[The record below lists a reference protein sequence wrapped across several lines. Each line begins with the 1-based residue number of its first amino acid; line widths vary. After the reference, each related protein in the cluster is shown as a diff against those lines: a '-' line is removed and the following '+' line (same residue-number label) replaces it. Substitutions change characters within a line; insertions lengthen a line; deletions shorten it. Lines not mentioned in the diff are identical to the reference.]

1 MTFGM
6 AKKGG
11 LIVLQLNVEQIMR
24 EKPTITIY

>member
-6 AKKGG
+6 ANKGG

-24 EKPTITIY
+24 EKTTITIY